1 MHNVH
6 QIETLII
13 VLLDSNVT
21 QTTVERIVEQTII
34 TGQQITTEALTTR
47 EPQVTA
53 ETTVETT
60 TETTTANEALIDA
73 RKKIVRIATQT
84 IDVQQKVHTLET
96 MKAAKTERLRKI
108 LQKQIF
114 NAIVT
119 QIRTQTI
126 VKVSLEIQ
134 NAQA

>member
-96 MKAAKTERLRKI
+96 MKAAKTEHLRKI

-126 VKVSLEIQ
+126 VKVLLEIQ